1 MVRFVDSLLRTT
13 IAAKPENSGPIHTS
27 AEAEVHSPFA
37 RDRQR
42 LVLVKLLFPLNLVVA
57 SFAKSRV
64 HQSIDQFRHL
74 TTLCPAV
81 SHGAEAR

>member
-13 IAAKPENSGPIHTS
+13 IA
-27 AEAEVHSPFA
+27 FA

-74 TTLCPAV
+74 TTLVV
-81 SHGAEAR
+81 SERLCVLVRWRTLVSSP